1 MEESL
6 HNEIMI
12 LKAFN
17 HDNIVKLFVIYT
29 KLLYFKKKFKNYN
42 FEVLFHFLVKSYLLI

>member
-17 HDNIVKLFVIYT
+17 HDNIVKLYVILLNL
-29 KLLYFKKKFKNYN
+29 LLYLQKIIKKNGNAKFFISTN
-42 FEVLFHFLVKSYLLI
+42 